1 MTDWTALSAQQAT
14 TKLLMR
20 AALVALPAAIA
31 VLLFGP
37 FGLILALLLFGA
49 ALFLPPLAGK
59 SLGGLLAALP
69 AGGLGLLTAVLLL
82 LVLGPILVVLP
93 GLVVT
98 LVMLALVLLVA
109 LGWMGVG
116 PLATP
121 VMALRLLFRLAFL
134 LPTLA
139 GGLRFVA
146 KSAQSAASA
155 GEKVAAGIGTAADR
169 VGDLRAGLEAV
180 QVPTLTA
187 SPAWNDIEVPGVG
200 SVPVPGWSMQTG
212 TLNPV
217 PAAATDALDAA
228 QVALREA
235 RDRLDDQRA
244 AVTKIADVLGEM
256 ADLIDGT

>member
-37 FGLILALLLFGA
+37 LGLILALLLFGA

-59 SLGGLLAALP
+59 SLGGLMAVLP
-69 AGGLGLLTAVLLL
+69 AGGLGVLTFALLL
-82 LVLGPILVVLP
+82 LMVGPVLIVLPGIVAPLVVLA
-93 GLVVT
+93 L
-98 LVMLALVLLVA
+98 LLLAA

-121 VMALRLLFRLAFL
+121 LLAFRLMLRLAFL
-134 LPTLA
+134 LPSLA
-139 GGLRFVA
+139 GGLRKVSKA
-146 KSAQSAASA
+146 AQLAASA
-155 GEKVAAGIGTAADR
+155 GGKVAEGVGTAADR
-169 VGDLRAGLEAV
+169 VGDLRAGLQAV
-180 QVPTLTA
+180 QVPTLSV
-187 SPAWNDIEVPGVG
+187 SPAWNDVEIPGVG
-200 SVPVPGWSMQTG
+200 PVPMPGWSMQTG
-212 TLNPV
+212 TLKPV
-217 PAAATDALDAA
+217 PVMATDALDAA

-235 RDRLDDQRA
+235 RDQLDDQREMIGKLSETLA
-244 AVTKIADVLGEM
+244 EM